1 MNREIRIQIRL
12 TKLEYEIIK
21 NRAEKVDLSL
31 SEFIRSASFGRRL
44 SYTFSEEE
52 QKIYDTLI
60 NSYSDFTK
68 LSNLVSRDNNILS
81 NELRQIAYLIKN
93 ELQHIRNKRNGSK
106 E

>member
-44 SYTFSEEE
+44 SYTFSKEE

-68 LSNLVSRDNNILS
+68 LSNLVSRENNILS